1 MDTQPKRAPTP
12 APAQTASER
21 LWRNTFFVLSAL
33 LSGLALFRFDTGQF
47 AHGLGDLGASVL
59 MVSLMSQFPFVRAVF
74 WASSEGD
81 GSPENLRRRQEE
93 LMKQAAQLKAAHPWA
108 DLAGR
113 AGWALLG
120 ISLILRITGA
130 A

>member
-1 MDTQPKRAPTP
+1 MDPQSKRTPPSAPTP
-12 APAQTASER
+12 TAGER
-21 LWRNTFFVLSAL
+21 LWQNTFFVLSAVL
-33 LSGLALFRFDTGQF
+33 FGLALLRFDGGQL

-59 MVSLMSQFPFVRAVF
+59 MISLISQFPFVRAVIR
-74 WASSEGD
+74 ASSEGD
-81 GSPENLRRRQEE
+81 GSPERVRRRQEE
-93 LMKQAAQLKAAHPWA
+93 LMKEAAQLKAAHPWA

-120 ISLILRITGA
+120 VSLILRITGA